1 MKIFHKY
8 IIKRSLLISF
18 FIFALFALL
27 DFVFNFI
34 SELENLSV
42 NYTFLS
48 SLKFMLA
55 SLPYNANDF
64 LEGACLLGVMIA
76 LGISHQEGNLNVLR
90 SSGESPIKI
99 VLISAIGPMILVFS
113 YLVANE
119 LAFRD
124 IHINAEVEKNLI
136 INNQSNTERNNEWIK
151 DKNSFINFSDKVGN
165 TIYNV
170 KFLKSDYDEGLYYK
184 TSESAN
190 IQEETIVFDNTMT
203 SHSFNNKDELSYSE
217 PFNFPLGASIPLK
230 DIEKLQFSELI
241 FNKNLLKDSSV
252 KKDILFKSHIEK
264 SFYKK
269 IFLPLSILSLIIFF
283 GSFIFGS
290 LREASPASR
299 IVLSVI
305 GAFIYKVFQDFSISL
320 AISINYSVLAGVVVP
335 ALILLISSFYL
346 YKKI

>member
-1 MKIFHKY
+1 M
-8 IIKRSLLISF
+8 S
-18 FIFALFALL
+18 
-27 DFVFNFI
+27 
-34 SELENLSV
+34 
-42 NYTFLS
+42 
-48 SLKFMLA
+48 
-55 SLPYNANDF
+55 
-64 LEGACLLGVMIA
+64 
-76 LGISHQEGNLNVLR
+76 
-90 SSGESPIKI
+90 
-99 VLISAIGPMILVFS
+99 VLIFSGSNDRAVF
-113 YLVANE
+113 AFCR
-119 LAFRD
+119 LA
-124 IHINAEVEKNLI
+124 
-136 INNQSNTERNNEWIK
+136 
-151 DKNSFINFSDKVGN
+151 

-230 DIEKLQFSELI
+230 DIEKLQFTELI

-320 AISINYSVLAGVVVP
+320 AISINYSVLAGVLVP
-335 ALILLISSFYL
+335 ALILLIPSFYL

>member
-1 MKIFHKY
+1 M
-8 IIKRSLLISF
+8 IKRSLLISC
-18 FIFALFALL
+18 FIFVLFALL

-34 SELENLSV
+34 SELENLSA
-42 NYTFLS
+42 NYSFLY

-55 SLPYNANDF
+55 SMPYDANDF

-99 VLISAIGPMILVFS
+99 VLLNAIGPMILVFS
-113 YLVANE
+113 YLAANE
-119 LAFRD
+119 LVFRD
-124 IHINAEVEKNLI
+124 IYINAEIEKNLRI
-136 INNQSNTERNNEWIK
+136 DDQSSIQENNEWIK

-230 DIEKLQFSELI
+230 DIEKLKFFELI
-241 FNKNLLKDSSV
+241 FNKNLLQDSSV
-252 KKDILFKSHIEK
+252 KKDVLFKSHLEK
-264 SFYKK
+264 SLYKK
-269 IFLPLSILSLIIFF
+269 IFLPLSILSLIIF
-283 GSFIFGS
+283 
-290 LREASPASR
+290 
-299 IVLSVI
+299 
-305 GAFIYKVFQDFSISL
+305 
-320 AISINYSVLAGVVVP
+320 
-335 ALILLISSFYL
+335 
-346 YKKI
+346 